1 MGPFAVLSSRKPPHR
16 RGGGFHILARGFWE
30 LRSAVAY
37 AYNEDMNKHTALAYK
52 VHARRLDT
60 ADLMRYIKTVR
71 RAATSARIA
80 GNGPALT
87 DLLDELQIITEEFRS
102 RSN

>member
-1 MGPFAVLSSRKPPHR
+1 MSNRKTPPGWGFCHIDPGVLD
-16 RGGGFHILARGFWE
+16 

-37 AYNEDMNKHTALAYK
+37 AYNKDMNKHTALAYK
-52 VHARRLDT
+52 VHARRMDT
-60 ADLMRYIKTVR
+60 ADLMRYIRTVR

-87 DLLDELQIITEEFRS
+87 DLLDELQIITDEFRS